1 MRVTSAKYDES
12 LKSSHKTLIT
22 HAVNATAGG
31 LLVPPEQVHS
41 SLRFSCKDGH
51 GPFVLL
57 SAYPMMPLL
66 FA

>member
-41 SLRFSCKDGH
+41 SLRFS
-51 GPFVLL
+51 
-57 SAYPMMPLL
+57 
-66 FA
+66 